1 MFFNPWSSTLSHDSK
16 VSSNFCDFWHC
27 WIHARCNQLNFLN
40 FQNVNN
46 YQLTFK
52 YKKQI
57 FPFSNS
63 SNQSFRSFIRSKH
76 NRFFKN
82 QNQNKLLPL
91 WYKCFKIPSHF
102 QCPWFLKQTKP
113 KNIAFAKMDWRRFFI
128 LLKKMKN
135 FYLTD
140 FRLWVIKPHAE
151 IT

>member
-82 QNQNKLLPL
+82 QNYTNVLKYPHIFIVPDFWSRRSQKTLLSL
-91 WYKCFKIPSHF
+91 
-102 QCPWFLKQTKP
+102 
-113 KNIAFAKMDWRRFFI
+113 MDWRRFFI

-140 FRLWVIKPHAE
+140 FRLWKIKPHAE